1 MILLSENANGIRVW
15 ASSNEWLGEGGLICV
30 FPLLLVIDEI
40 NKVTAAFFVCLHRF
54 FSLFQ
59 FKLFVSQHFFYSF
72 IPYPWNLYRIDK
84 SCFFATIRILRM
96 DDPHTCLN
104 CLPYKY
110 GEYVCRLNA
119 MRQPTKQ
126 KESRQFRIS
135 FCFARNFQ
143 ASEFA

>member
-1 MILLSENANGIRVW
+1 MRMEFVCERAQTNDWVKVVLFVFFHCCLS
-15 ASSNEWLGEGGLICV
+15 SMKLTKL
-30 FPLLLVIDEI
+30 PLLFLSVS
-40 NKVTAAFFVCLHRF
+40 TAF

-96 DDPHTCLN
+96 DDPHTCLH